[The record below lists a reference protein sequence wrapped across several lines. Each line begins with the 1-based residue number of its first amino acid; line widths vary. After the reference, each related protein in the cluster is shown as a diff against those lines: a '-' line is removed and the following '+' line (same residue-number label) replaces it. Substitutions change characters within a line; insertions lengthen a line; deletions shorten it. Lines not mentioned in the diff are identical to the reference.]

1 MYSASVD
8 RSEPMR
14 NDTAYNNMDFIPDGP
29 AYPDRWADAARD
41 WREVEAAVGR
51 ARLNLAY
58 GPGDRQRFDLF
69 YPAGRPKGLIFLIH
83 GGYWRAFGRELFSH
97 LARGAT
103 AAGWACAL
111 PSYRLC
117 PEVRVRDITRDV
129 ALALAEAATRIAGP
143 LIVTGHSAGGHL
155 AARMLCTDVALPAA
169 VRARI
174 ARCVAV
180 SPLADLRPLLE
191 TTLSADLLHLDAE
204 EAAAESPM
212 LAPEVQPVD
221 TVIWVGA
228 AERPAFLDQAR
239 WLAGAWPKARLRI
252 APDRHHLDITEGFEV
267 PDSPLMVS
275 LLDGL

>member
-1 MYSASVD
+1 
-8 RSEPMR
+8 MR
-14 NDTAYNNMDFIPDGP
+14 NDSAYNNMDFIPDGP
-29 AYPDRWADAARD
+29 SYPGRWEDAAREY
-41 WREVEAAVGR
+41 RETEAAVGR

-58 GPGDRQRFDLF
+58 GPGYRQRFDLF

-97 LARGAT
+97 LARGAA

-111 PSYRLC
+111 PSYWLC
-117 PEVRVRDITRDV
+117 PAVRLRQITAEVAQ
-129 ALALAEAATRIAGP
+129 ALTEAATKIAGP
-143 LIVTGHSAGGHL
+143 LVITGHSAGGHL
-155 AARMLCTDVALPAA
+155 AARMLCADVALPAA
-169 VRARI
+169 LRARI
-174 ARCVAV
+174 ARCVPV

-191 TTLSADLLHLDAE
+191 TTLSAELLHLDAA
-204 EAAAESPM
+204 EAVAESPM
-212 LAPEVQPVD
+212 LAPDVQPVD

-239 WLAGAWPKARLRI
+239 WLAGAWPQARLRI